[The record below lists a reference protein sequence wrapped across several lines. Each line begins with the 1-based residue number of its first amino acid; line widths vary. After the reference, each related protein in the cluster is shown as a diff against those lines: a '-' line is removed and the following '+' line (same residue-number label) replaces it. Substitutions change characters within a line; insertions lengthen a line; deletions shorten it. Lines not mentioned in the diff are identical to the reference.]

1 MKATRR
7 DFVIGAASLAA
18 MSVRAS
24 AAGRRPH
31 MRPRVGVIGGGI
43 IGASVALQLARAGAD
58 VLVFEKEA
66 PAAGATRASVA
77 WINPV
82 VNDPDY
88 MRLRLESMRAW
99 HEDDRALGMNAIWGG
114 SISWAYASKEQA
126 LRAKA
131 AVLQQTDDPPHVLTS
146 RQITEISPGVH
157 AGDDVA
163 FAFETHRDG
172 HVDPVHATGRYL
184 AAARALGA
192 KILYPCD
199 VGGVVVSS
207 GRMTHVE
214 TSRGRFALD
223 HLVSVA
229 GVDTPRIMAM
239 MGRTLELA
247 HKPGLVVHTDAR
259 PIVTDKVFEAS
270 SLFEFKQYADGRF
283 LTSLTGGPPDLP
295 VHAAIRQQR
304 LPFPGDDLRR
314 RHGQMLIEQTARY
327 LPAIASARPEQ
338 VLLGFRPYPL
348 DNRPICGPVPGVEG
362 AYVVVTHSG
371 ITLAPI
377 LGRYVAQEI
386 MRKTPAASLTPYRP
400 NRYIN
405 I

>member
-24 AAGRRPH
+24 AAGRRT
-31 MRPRVGVIGGGI
+31 RVGVIGGGI
-43 IGASVALQLARAGAD
+43 IGASAALQLARAGAD

-82 VNDPDY
+82 VNDPEY
-88 MRLRLESMRAW
+88 MRLRLESMGAW

-114 SISWAYASKEQA
+114 SISWAYPSKEEA

-131 AVLQQTDDPPHVLTS
+131 AVLQRTDDPPHVLTS
-146 RQITEISPGVH
+146 RQITDVSPGVY

-172 HVDPVHATGRYL
+172 HVDPVYATSRYL
-184 AAARALGA
+184 AAAKALGA
-192 KILYPCD
+192 TILYPCD
-199 VGGVVVSS
+199 VKGIIVAS

-270 SLFEFKQYADGRF
+270 SIFEFKQYTDGRF
-283 LTSLTGGPPDLP
+283 LTSLTGGPPELP
-295 VHAAIRQQR
+295 VHTAIRQQR
-304 LPFPGDDLRR
+304 LPFPDDDLQRH
-314 RHGQMLIEQTARY
+314 HGQMLIEQTAKY
-327 LPAIASARPEQ
+327 LPAIAGARPEQ

-377 LGRYVAQEI
+377 LGRCVAQEI
-386 MRKTPAASLTPYRP
+386 MRKTPAASLSPYRP